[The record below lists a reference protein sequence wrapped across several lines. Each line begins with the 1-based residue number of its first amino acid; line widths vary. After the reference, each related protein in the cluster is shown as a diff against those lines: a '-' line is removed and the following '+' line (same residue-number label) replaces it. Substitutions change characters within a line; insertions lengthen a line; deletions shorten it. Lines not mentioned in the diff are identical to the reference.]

1 MDANEKYCKLSY
13 KVKSST
19 FDGNRKHGEHDDGDG
34 DSDGDSDG
42 DDGALPLNFL
52 LR

>member
-19 FDGNRKHGEHDDGDG
+19 FDGNRKDGEHDDGDG
-34 DSDGDSDG
+34 DSDGDDG
-42 DDGALPLNFL
+42 VLPLNFL